1 MQTWPQNCYDLLLRP
16 TPALTRLSERSQWG
30 FSACILALTTL
41 LHTFTQ
47 AGSQA
52 QALPALL
59 PQFLVNGMG
68 VFLLWLGFSL
78 MISLCA
84 DLFGGQGRITDTMT
98 GLGLAS
104 LPLIFLA
111 PVSALPN
118 LFGQAGFTLQLLLTL
133 GVGFWV
139 LVLVILGIQS
149 AQHFSLDK
157 AIGSLVISGLCGFAL
172 GVAAVLTGVA
182 QVVLS
187 LQLLAA

>member
-1 MQTWPQNCYDLLLRP
+1 MQTWPQNCYDLLLHP
-16 TPALTRLSERSQWG
+16 TAALKRLSERGHWG
-30 FSACILALTTL
+30 FAACVLALTTL

-47 AGSQA
+47 AGSMA
-52 QALPALL
+52 QALPALF

-68 VFLLWLGFSL
+68 VFLLWLAFSL

-118 LFGQAGFTLQLLLTL
+118 LFGQAGFTLQLLMTL

-149 AQHFSLDK
+149 AQNFTLDK

-172 GVAAVLTGVA
+172 GILAVLTGVA
-182 QVVLS
+182 QMVLS
-187 LQLLAA
+187 LQLLAG